1 MPGFEWFGEEERAE
15 TQTVLDHGVLMRYGF
30 DGLRGGQWK
39 ALELEKALADRLEV
53 GHAHVC
59 SSGTAAVH
67 TALICAGVGAGDEV
81 IVPPF
86 TFVADIEAVLFSG
99 AIPVYAEIDRTLN
112 LSPQS
117 VADKMTERT
126 KAVLLVHM
134 CGSMAQVEA
143 IRDLCQARGVI
154 LIEDVAQAIGAS
166 FHGRPLGSFGL
177 AGCYSFDYVKTVT
190 CGEGGAIVT
199 SDSHFYD
206 RCQAFTDHGHDH
218 MGVDRGADQHPFMG
232 LNYRISELNAAVGVA
247 QLRKLDAILA
257 RQRRNKAIIKQE
269 LVDLEGLE
277 FREIPDPEG
286 DSATFLSFF
295 LPGEAEAALAR
306 QALASASVDGCF
318 HWYANNW
325 HYHRKWDHF
334 RTQASPSRLH
344 QELPS
349 EFTNPQLPQSDAL
362 MARTLSMLIKLSW
375 DEEAC
380 HARGRAMRGALA
392 SVLG

>member
-1 MPGFEWFGEEERAE
+1 
-15 TQTVLDHGVLMRYGF
+15 MRYGF
-30 DGLRGGQWK
+30 DGMRGGQWK
-39 ALELEKALADRLEV
+39 AQQLEKALADRLAV
-53 GHAHVC
+53 GYAHVC

-67 TALICAGVGAGDEV
+67 TALICAGIGAGDEV

-99 AIPVYAEIDRTLN
+99 AIPVYAEIDRTLA
-112 LSPQS
+112 LDPQS
-117 VADKMTERT
+117 VADKINART

-134 CGSMAQVEA
+134 CGSMAQVET
-143 IRDLCQARGVI
+143 IRDLCETKGII

-166 FHGRPLGSFGL
+166 YRGRPLGSFGL
-177 AGCYSFDYVKTVT
+177 AGCFSFDYVKTMT
-190 CGEGGAIVT
+190 CGEGGAVVT
-199 SDSHFYD
+199 SDPWFYE

-218 MGVDRGADQHPFMG
+218 MGIDRGADQHPFMG

-247 QLRKLDAILA
+247 QLRKLEDILEQ
-257 RQRRNKAIIKQE
+257 QRRNKAIIKGE
-269 LVDLEGLE
+269 LADLDGLE

-295 LPGEAEAALAR
+295 LPSEATATQVRQELAA
-306 QALASASVDGCF
+306 ASVDGCF

-344 QELPS
+344 QQLPL
-349 EFTNPQLPQSDAL
+349 EFTNPHLPQSDAL
-362 MARTLSMLIKLSW
+362 MAKTLSMLIKLSW
-375 DEEAC
+375 DEAAC
-380 HARGRAMRGALA
+380 HERGRAMRKVLT
-392 SVLG
+392 SVLS

>member
-1 MPGFEWFGEEERAE
+1 MPGFEWFGDEERAE

-30 DGLRGGQWK
+30 DGARGGQWK
-39 ALELEKALADRLEV
+39 ALELEKALADRLAV

-117 VADKMTERT
+117 VADKITERT

-143 IRDLCQARGVI
+143 IRDLCHARGVI

-199 SDSHFYD
+199 SDPQFYD

-218 MGVDRGADQHPFMG
+218 LGVDRGADQHPFMG

-247 QLRKLDAILA
+247 QLRKLDAILE
-257 RQRRNKAIIKQE
+257 RQRRNKGIIKQE
-269 LVDLEGLE
+269 LADLEGLE

-295 LPGEAEAALAR
+295 LPGEAEATQAR
-306 QALASASVDGCF
+306 QALAAASVDGCF

-344 QELPS
+344 QHLPS
-349 EFTNPQLPQSDAL
+349 EFTHAQLPQSDAL
-362 MARTLSMLIKLSW
+362 MARTLSMLIRLSW
-375 DEEAC
+375 DEATC
-380 HARGRAMRGALA
+380 HERGRAMRGALA